1 MNCERK
7 YQKFDVK
14 NLTLGQQAV
23 FKPALTFVQV
33 GTSFY
38 LSELLKPVLL
48 PVLLI
53 SMAVV
58 LLVVLKSKKQTTE
71 YAAQKQPEQVVLC
84 LQTEKSLF
92 KRPVEFTRN

>member
-7 YQKFDVK
+7 YEKFDVK
-14 NLTLGQQAV
+14 NLTLGQKAV

-38 LSELLKPVLL
+38 LSELLKPILL

-71 YAAQKQPEQVVLC
+71 YVTQKQAEQVLVC
-84 LQTEKSLF
+84 LQTEKYSLN
-92 KRPVEFTRN
+92 RPVEITRN